1 MRVKD
6 IMSQPAVTSPVSA
19 TLDAVARQ
27 MWDHDFGMIPLV
39 DAESRVVGVIT
50 DRDICMAA
58 YTQGRP
64 IAEIAASSAMASE
77 VACVHP
83 DDSVNEV
90 ESLMSAKQVRR
101 VPVVDR
107 TGRAIGVLSVSDL
120 ARMTARVT
128 SNGAEHEFV
137 ETLAAISKP
146 RNGAAGV
153 SRA

>member
-1 MRVKD
+1 
-6 IMSQPAVTSPVSA
+6 VTSPASS
-19 TLDAVARQ
+19 TLDGVARQ

-64 IAEIAASSAMASE
+64 ISEITASSAMACE
-77 VACVHP
+77 VSCVHP
-83 DDSVNEV
+83 DDAVKDV
-90 ESLMSAKQVRR
+90 EALMSAKQIRR

-107 TGRAIGVLSVSDL
+107 NGRAIGVLSVSDL

-146 RNGAAGV
+146 RNGAASVTRG
-153 SRA
+153 